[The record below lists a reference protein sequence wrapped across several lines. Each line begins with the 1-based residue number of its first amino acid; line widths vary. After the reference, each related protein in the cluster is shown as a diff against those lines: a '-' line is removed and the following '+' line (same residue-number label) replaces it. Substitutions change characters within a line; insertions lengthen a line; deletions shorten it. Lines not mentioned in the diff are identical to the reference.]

1 MTQIIALSWEYEV
14 SAQPVLDQRSTS
26 ANKTVEEAWR
36 NTSAHR
42 VNWLLLYSLSTKT
55 VINNANT
62 AKINIYSKY
71 SLSPSRALRKVVMEA
86 TCSSVAVLP
95 SS

>member
-42 VNWLLLYSLSTKT
+42 VN
-55 VINNANT
+55 
-62 AKINIYSKY
+62 
-71 SLSPSRALRKVVMEA
+71 
-86 TCSSVAVLP
+86 
-95 SS
+95 